1 MQQNQKKEQIIDSA
15 LIAEKKSLEQEVYD
29 TRFKLNLLLEITD
42 SVHYISYRTQ
52 PGKSF
57 YSDRWENIVGF
68 SPHDVADPL
77 AEKAK
82 MVVVDSLAAYEAA
95 WETFQQT
102 GQLSIKYQL
111 QHSITGKQVWIEEVV
126 HKKFDSVAND
136 EVWAGTIRDV
146 SGIEFYKEYIEE
158 SERRF
163 KKIADSVPIMIWVSD
178 ENDMIIYNNEKAR
191 RFFGL
196 KEEDQYSVGDMSKW
210 VAEEYQDVVIKEW
223 DNKVAKRE
231 SIDVEMPLKTAI
243 SGEYK
248 FLSLRAI
255 PRFLKSGEFI
265 GYIGATYDLTSEYQY
280 KMQAETSLATLR
292 TSEEKFRTLFEN
304 LELGVLEV
312 DQEDRVIYTNEA
324 FNKMLGYTSEEIQGK
339 IAHALFLAKKEE
351 VKTFEKNNALR
362 EKGKG
367 SVYELTLQRKDG
379 ILITS
384 VISGAPVFDL
394 QGNVKGSVGIHWDVT
409 KIRSMEKT
417 MLEQEVRKEQELAE
431 ARLQAEDQQR
441 YEIGQDLHDGV
452 GQMLVYINMYI
463 GMLKSKGTLTKK
475 ELTALEKALQN
486 TIDQVRTLSRL
497 LAPPELKDIGL
508 RESIRELINS
518 CAVMKKPTFTLEIY
532 SPQEDY
538 NLNLSKKRMIYRVVQ
553 ELLNNTFKHAEADHV
568 TLTLHFD
575 KKNFYL
581 VYEDDGLGF
590 DLQNIRKGIGLD
602 SIQSRIKFHQG
613 ALEIKSEL
621 GKGSITRISIP
632 IG

>member
-178 ENDMIIYNNEKAR
+178 ENNMIIYNNEKAR

-196 KEEDQYSVGDMSKW
+196 KEEDQYSVRDMSKW
-210 VAEEYQDVVIKEW
+210 VADEYQDVVTKEW

-231 SIDVEMPLKTAI
+231 SIDVEMPLKTAN

-304 LELGVLEV
+304 LELGALEV

-581 VYEDDGLGF
+581 VYEDDGRGF

>member
-42 SVHYISYRTQ
+42 AVHYISYRTQ

-77 AEKAK
+77 AEKTK
-82 MVVVDSLAAYEAA
+82 MVAVDSLAAYEAA

-102 GQLSIKYQL
+102 GQLLIKYQL

-210 VAEEYQDVVIKEW
+210 VADEYQDVVMKEW
-223 DNKVAKRE
+223 DNKVVKRE

-265 GYIGATYDLTSEYQY
+265 GYIGATYDLTNEYQY

-394 QGNVKGSVGIHWDVT
+394 QGTVKGSVGIHWDVT

-518 CAVMKKPTFTLEIY
+518 CSVMKKPTFTLEIY

-581 VYEDDGLGF
+581 VYEDDGRGF

-632 IG
+632 IE

>member
-42 SVHYISYRTQ
+42 AVHYISYRTQ

-77 AEKAK
+77 AEKTK
-82 MVVVDSLAAYEAA
+82 MVAVDSLAAYEAA

-102 GQLSIKYQL
+102 GQLLIKYQL

-210 VAEEYQDVVIKEW
+210 VADEYQDVVMKEW
-223 DNKVAKRE
+223 DNKVVKRE

-265 GYIGATYDLTSEYQY
+265 GYIGATYDLTNEYQY

-518 CAVMKKPTFTLEIY
+518 CSVMKKPTFTLEIY

-632 IG
+632 IE

>member
-178 ENDMIIYNNEKAR
+178 ENNMIIYNNEKAR

-196 KEEDQYSVGDMSKW
+196 KEEDQYSVRDMSKW
-210 VAEEYQDVVIKEW
+210 VADEYQDVVTKEW

-231 SIDVEMPLKTAI
+231 SIDVEMPLKTAN

-367 SVYELTLQRKDG
+367 SVYELTIQRKDG

-518 CAVMKKPTFTLEIY
+518 CSVMKKPTFRLEIY

>member
-42 SVHYISYRTQ
+42 AVHYISYRTQ

-77 AEKAK
+77 AEKTK
-82 MVVVDSLAAYEAA
+82 MVAVDSLAAYEAA

-102 GQLSIKYQL
+102 GQLLIKYQL

-210 VAEEYQDVVIKEW
+210 VADEYQDVVIKEW

-518 CAVMKKPTFTLEIY
+518 CSVMKKPTFRLEIY

-553 ELLNNTFKHAEADHV
+553 ELLNNTFKHAEADQV
-568 TLTLHFD
+568 ILTLHFD

-581 VYEDDGLGF
+581 VYEDDGRGF

-613 ALEIKSEL
+613 TLEIKSEL